1 VAGGDAQPLIVGAV
15 RSATA
20 GSLVLSELNG
30 RCLREMVETA
40 VEILAPDAEYG
51 VVAFAIQLPTP

>member
-1 VAGGDAQPLIVGAV
+1 
-15 RSATA
+15 
-20 GSLVLSELNG
+20 VLSELNG